1 VHRFYFFCLL
11 DPESDPAGRLYEYV
25 GYEVHMNVKSM
36 TGFGRGE
43 GESKGR
49 VWIVEIRC
57 VNHRYLDLKIK
68 LPKGYNGLEEKIRKK
83 VALFHHRG
91 RVDVFV
97 NVSGDFSD
105 LTEVRADSNLARE
118 YRQSLQALSKELD
131 LEEVGLSTL
140 LATCPDILI
149 REQKNEDPE
158 AVWPVVEGVLDE
170 ALHNCDTMRHQ
181 EGENLAEDL
190 LGRLSVFQEILD
202 TIESVIPDL
211 LKTREENLR
220 ERLEKLLGNVQL
232 EPARLAQEV
241 VIMADKTDV
250 TEEIVRLRCHI
261 KQFEHFLKDGGGVG
275 RKLDFLI
282 QEFLREVNTLASKI
296 NDAAI
301 AHHTVDL
308 KSELEK
314 MREQVQNIE

>member
-1 VHRFYFFCLL
+1 MRGEF
-11 DPESDPAGRLYEYV
+11 
-25 GYEVHMNVKSM
+25 EVYMDVKSM

-43 GESKGR
+43 GESNGR
-49 VWIVEIRC
+49 VWVVEIRC

-68 LPKGYNGLEEKIRKK
+68 LPKGYATLEEKVRKK
-83 VALFHHRG
+83 VSTYHHRG
-91 RVDVFV
+91 RVDVFLS
-97 NVSGDFSD
+97 VSGDFSD

-118 YRQSLQALSKELD
+118 YRKSLQILSRELG

-140 LATCPDILI
+140 LATYPDILI

-158 AVWPVVEGVLDE
+158 AIWPVVERVLDE
-170 ALHNCDTMRHQ
+170 ALKSCDMMRHQ
-181 EGENLAEDL
+181 EGENLADDL
-190 LGRLSVFQEILD
+190 LGRLTVFKGILD

-211 LKTREENLR
+211 LRTREENLR

-232 EPARLAQEV
+232 DPARLAQEV
-241 VIMADKTDV
+241 VVMADKTDV
-250 TEEIVRLRCHI
+250 TEEIVRLHCHI
-261 KQFEHFLKDGGGVG
+261 QQFELVVKEGGGVG